1 MRRWRGLRPGKSNY
15 VVSQSLKH
23 TKLAQDNGGLG
34 VQDSQLFAKAATRN
48 SGHTSRSKVFA
59 SKQRL
64 FVAPSV
70 AVVFVDSTTL
80 YQGQVCAHIELT
92 TSLSPPQCCVNRAP
106 VIEYLDPRARDSV
119 CGRPFHTNNCS
130 PPNIGSYGV
139 NI

>member
-1 MRRWRGLRPGKSNY
+1 MRLFHSTIRRWRGLRPGKSNY

-64 FVAPSV
+64 FVAHSV

-80 YQGQVCAHIELT
+80 YQGQVCAHNELAF
-92 TSLSPPQCCVNRAP
+92 LSPTSSVFCKQGSCYIIHRPTDNR
-106 VIEYLDPRARDSV
+106 L
-119 CGRPFHTNNCS
+119 CL
-130 PPNIGSYGV
+130 
-139 NI
+139 